1 MSRFDVLKQNAFS
14 NDKKEKESSRRRY
27 PSRPDN
33 ASSRSTRYGVTPGS
47 ERRNTPR
54 CAGAAMN
61 DLDEFPSL
69 CATVGAARGMGH
81 QEMVKTS
88 EPIETV
94 KHDALNNT
102 PWATSSNVDLD
113 ASCNVVSSHE
123 NDEKNDEK
131 NDRVGSRWTGYMMIR
146 QRPYDRA
153 TATADGVVPL
163 HPPNRHRYEYSRD
176 GKTWYDGW
184 EDTFSKSQLEQ
195 MRIEE
200 ENEYQKRCAGILEE
214 YREYNIKKSVQHLN
228 VYGELD
234 GYALAELDRLAYEE
248 YEKQFEYTDDDV
260 VDDDY
265 DDGEQFSDYLDDD
278 Y

>member
-1 MSRFDVLKQNAFS
+1 
-14 NDKKEKESSRRRY
+14 
-27 PSRPDN
+27 
-33 ASSRSTRYGVTPGS
+33 
-47 ERRNTPR
+47 
-54 CAGAAMN
+54 
-61 DLDEFPSL
+61 
-69 CATVGAARGMGH
+69 
-81 QEMVKTS
+81 
-88 EPIETV
+88 
-94 KHDALNNT
+94 
-102 PWATSSNVDLD
+102 
-113 ASCNVVSSHE
+113 
-123 NDEKNDEK
+123 
-131 NDRVGSRWTGYMMIR
+131 
-146 QRPYDRA
+146 
-153 TATADGVVPL
+153 
-163 HPPNRHRYEYSRD
+163 
-176 GKTWYDGW
+176 
-184 EDTFSKSQLEQ
+184 